1 MTTSDSQKIMPNKQ
15 SELKSRCSEAMKK
28 ERTRKVV
35 LWLFGKISAAF
46 L

>member
-15 SELKSRCSEAMKK
+15 SELKCSEAMKK